1 MDMNLNLS
9 ITNSSIEPI
18 PEIIYGT
25 QQTRIVVLRSSAT
38 EYYKRY
44 GEKLYP
50 FKTPETYYG
59 IRWTLVGEF
68 RKRKKL
74 VTSNDITIYVNAN
87 DIIEV

>member
-1 MDMNLNLS
+1 MLRN
-9 ITNSSIEPI
+9 
-18 PEIIYGT
+18 
-25 QQTRIVVLRSSAT
+25 TRIVVLRSSAT

-74 VTSNDITIYVNAN
+74 VSLNEVTIYVNAN
-87 DIIEV
+87 DIIEI